1 MPRQARG
8 EYLDPNTVQVIHG
21 VQRCVRRAFLCG
33 RDKASGKSFE
43 HRRNWVR
50 QRLELLASVFGIDCL
65 TYTVLSNH
73 LHLVLRT
80 RPDVVATWSD
90 DEVACR
96 WLRLF
101 PIRRLED
108 GTPAE
113 PSEQE
118 IGTVRGNA
126 ERLVE
131 VRRRLSDV
139 SWWMR
144 CLAENIARR
153 ANREENCS
161 GRFWEGRFKAQ
172 LLLDEASLLACA
184 AYVDLNPVRAALAD
198 SPEES
203 AYTGAKDRIDDLI
216 EQKLQR
222 ERQTSCATDKDARQ
236 PKRWRA
242 TRSWER
248 SRRPKRSCWMS
259 PLEIDETTDSPG
271 PDPSPCGR
279 RASLKGFLSMSLAQY
294 LELLDWTGRQLRS
307 KQRGSI
313 PAELAPI
320 LERLGMDTGA
330 WCDLVN
336 KFGKLFKR
344 AAGSAARLATE
355 AARRGQSYL
364 QAPGAKFLAVT
375 SD

>member
-1 MPRQARG
+1 MPRQARS

-21 VQRCVRRAFLCG
+21 VQRCVRRAYLCG
-33 RDKASGKSFE
+33 SDKISGRSFE
-43 HRRNWVR
+43 HRRGWVR
-50 QRLELLASVFGIDCL
+50 QRLEILASVFGIDCL

-73 LHLVLRT
+73 MHLVLRT

-90 DEVACR
+90 DDVARR

-101 PIRRLED
+101 PVRRLED
-108 GTPAE
+108 GSAAVPTGP
-113 PSEQE
+113 E
-118 IGTVRGNA
+118 IATVTGNP
-126 ERLVE
+126 ERLAE

-153 ANREENCS
+153 ANREDQCS

-184 AYVDLNPVRAALAD
+184 AYVDLNPVRAALAN

-203 AYTGAKDRIDDLI
+203 EYTGAKDRIDDLL
-216 EQKLQR
+216 EQKPQA
-222 ERQTSCATDKDARQ
+222 SCSKDKDARRRRQ
-236 PKRWRA
+236 RQA
-242 TRSWER
+242 TRAWER
-248 SRRPKRSCWMS
+248 SRRPIKSGWMS
-259 PLEIDETTDSPG
+259 PLEIQETAASPG
-271 PDPSPCGR
+271 PDASLCGR
-279 RASLKGFLSMSLAQY
+279 RASLKGFLSMSLSQY

-307 KQRGSI
+307 RGRRSI
-313 PAELAPI
+313 PPELAPI
-320 LERLGMDTGA
+320 LERLGLKVGD
-330 WCDLVN
+330 WCELVK

-344 AAGSAARLATE
+344 AAGNAERLAAE

-364 QAPGAKFLAVT
+364 QAPGSKLFAVT
-375 SD
+375 GD

>member
-1 MPRQARG
+1 MPRQARS

-33 RDKASGKSFE
+33 SDNASGNSFE
-43 HRRNWVR
+43 HRRGWVR
-50 QRLELLASVFGIDCL
+50 QRLEFLASVFGIDCL

-73 LHLVLRT
+73 LHLILRT

-90 DEVACR
+90 DDVARR

-101 PIRRLED
+101 PVRRLED
-108 GTPAE
+108 GSAAE
-113 PSEQE
+113 PAGSE
-118 IGTVRGNA
+118 IATVTGNPG
-126 ERLVE
+126 RLAE

-153 ANREENCS
+153 ANREDQCS

-184 AYVDLNPVRAALAD
+184 AYVDLNPVRAALAN
-198 SPEES
+198 SLEES
-203 AYTGAKDRIDDLI
+203 EYTGAKDRIDDLLD
-216 EQKLQR
+216 QQPQASGTKDKNVRQR
-222 ERQTSCATDKDARQ
+222 KEWQ
-236 PKRWRA
+236 A
-242 TRSWER
+242 TRAWER
-248 SRRPKRSCWMS
+248 SRRPRKSGWMS
-259 PLEIDETTDSPG
+259 PLEIQETAGSPG
-271 PDPSPCGR
+271 PDASPCGR
-279 RASLKGFLSMSLAQY
+279 RASLRGFMSMSLPQY
-294 LELLDWTGRQLRS
+294 LELLDWTGRQLHSRG
-307 KQRGSI
+307 RGSI

-320 LERLGMDTGA
+320 LERLGLEVGG
-330 WCDLVN
+330 WCDLVK

-344 AAGSAARLATE
+344 AAGNAEQLATE

-364 QAPGAKFLAVT
+364 QAPGAKLLAVT
-375 SD
+375 TN